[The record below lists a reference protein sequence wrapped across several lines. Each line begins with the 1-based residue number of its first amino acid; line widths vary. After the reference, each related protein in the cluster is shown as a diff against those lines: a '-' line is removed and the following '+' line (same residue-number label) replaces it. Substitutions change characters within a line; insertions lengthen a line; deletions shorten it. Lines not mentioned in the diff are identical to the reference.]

1 MTEIVVRV
9 TDSGPGIPARERERV
24 FEPFVHASGLD
35 GDRGSGLGLAIARG
49 FVDLNGGRLWVEE
62 APGGGASF
70 VMTLPAVA
78 LPAEVLA

>member
-1 MTEIVVRV
+1 
-9 TDSGPGIPARERERV
+9 
-24 FEPFVHASGLD
+24 
-35 GDRGSGLGLAIARG
+35 LGLAIARG
-49 FVDLNGGRLWVEE
+49 FVGLNGGRLWVEE